1 MSWNLDDSRPI
12 WPQIKEIL
20 MRDIVAGKYMP
31 GDSFPTVRELA
42 EVAKVNRN
50 TMQRALSELEN
61 DGLVV
66 TNRTAGRTV
75 TTDENLL
82 KDIRRGLARAQV
94 KSIITEMKQLGFSKA
109 ELIEMIS
116 SEEDE
121 TNEG

>member
-20 MRDIVAGKYMP
+20 MRDIVAGKYKP

-82 KDIRRGLARAQV
+82 RDIRRGLAKAQV
-94 KSIITEMKQLGFSKA
+94 RSIIIEMKQLGFSKT

>member
-20 MRDIVAGKYMP
+20 MRDIVAGKYKP

-82 KDIRRGLARAQV
+82 RDIRRGLAKAQV
-94 KSIITEMKQLGFSKA
+94 RSIITEMKQLGFSKA

>member
-20 MRDIVAGKYMP
+20 MRDIVAGKYKP

-82 KDIRRGLARAQV
+82 RDIRRGLAKAQV
-94 KSIITEMKQLGFSKA
+94 RSIIIEMKQLGFSKA